1 MSLEKFDH
9 PLVFAFAIT
18 FVVIGLM
25 SVLSWGFAT
34 LNWTGP
40 LGLVKGG
47 VSHGASNTTNGS

>member
-1 MSLEKFDH
+1 MAIKAETFDQ

-18 FVVIGLM
+18 FTVIGMIAILGWLF
-25 SVLSWGFAT
+25 SS

-47 VSHGASNTTNGS
+47 VA

>member
-1 MSLEKFDH
+1 MALEKFDQ

-18 FVVIGLM
+18 FTVLGM
-25 SVLSWGFAT
+25 MAVLSWLFSS

-47 VSHGASNTTNGS
+47 TK